1 MMDSQ
6 LYSVKQAIEG
16 SKYVL
21 NTLIDNNGGNLCD
34 KETLELSMELDELI
48 NTYMKMTDTN

>member
-1 MMDSQ
+1 MDPH
-6 LYSVKQAIEG
+6 LNCVKKAIEG

-21 NTLIDNNGGNLCD
+21 NTLIDNNDGNLCD

-48 NTYMKMTDTN
+48 NTFMKMTDSD